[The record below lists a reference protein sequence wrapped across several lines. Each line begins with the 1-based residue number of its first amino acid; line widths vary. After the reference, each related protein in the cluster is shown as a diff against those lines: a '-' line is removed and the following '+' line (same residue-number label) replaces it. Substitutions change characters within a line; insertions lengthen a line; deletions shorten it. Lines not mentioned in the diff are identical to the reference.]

1 MCELIGFS
9 AARPTDIK
17 EQLKEFYSH
26 SASNPHGWGIMYGD
40 RLIRGCERAS
50 DSAAVERLVKTI
62 EDQTTTLG
70 HIRFA
75 TVGSIKLENCHP
87 FTGRDI
93 TGRQWTLIHNGT
105 IYSGSRL
112 IPYLNNQSGDTDSER
127 LFLFLM
133 DTLNSAQQNGEL
145 SQKERCELVDNFIQE
160 MSHKNKLNLMIYDG
174 ELIYIHKNMKD
185 TMLYRKLGSGYIFA
199 TTALDNGE
207 WDDVPIAQ
215 LLVYKDGEQ
224 VYIGRQHDG
233 IFIPSLQYI
242 KAMDAMHI

>member
-9 AARPTDIK
+9 AAKPTDIK
-17 EQLKEFYSH
+17 EQLQEFFSH
-26 SASNPHGWGIMYGD
+26 SVSNPHGWGIIYGD

-50 DSAAVERLVKTI
+50 DSAALERLLQNI
-62 EDQTTTLG
+62 EDQKTVLG

-105 IYSGSRL
+105 IYSGSSL

-145 SQKERCELVDNFIQE
+145 SQQERCELVDNFIKE

-174 ELIYIHKNMKD
+174 ELLYIHKNMKD
-185 TMLYRKLGSGYIFA
+185 TMLFRKMGSGYIFS
-199 TTALDNGE
+199 TTALDDSE
-207 WDDVPIAQ
+207 WNDVPIAQ
-215 LLVYKDGEQ
+215 LMVYKEGEQ

-233 IFIPSLQYI
+233 IFTPSLQYI

>member
-1 MCELIGFS
+1 M
-9 AARPTDIK
+9 
-17 EQLKEFYSH
+17 Q
-26 SASNPHGWGIMYGD
+26 
-40 RLIRGCERAS
+40 
-50 DSAAVERLVKTI
+50 TI

-105 IYSGSRL
+105 IYSGSSL

-133 DTLNSAQQNGEL
+133 DTLNSAQLVGEL
-145 SQKERCELVDNFIQE
+145 SQQERCELVDDFIQE

-174 ELIYIHKNMKD
+174 ELLYIHKNMKD
-185 TMLYRKLGSGYIFA
+185 TMLFRKMGSGYIFS
-199 TTALDNGE
+199 TTALDDSE
-207 WDDVPIAQ
+207 WNDVPIAQ
-215 LLVYKDGEQ
+215 LMVYKEGEQ

>member
-17 EQLKEFYSH
+17 EQLKEFFSH

-50 DSAAVERLVKTI
+50 DSTAVERLLQTL

-87 FTGRDI
+87 FTGQDI

-105 IYSGSRL
+105 IYSGSSL

-145 SQKERCELVDNFIQE
+145 SQQERCELVDNFIQE

-174 ELIYIHKNMKD
+174 ELLYIHKNMKD
-185 TMLYRKLGSGYIFA
+185 TMKSRRLGSGFIFA
-199 TTALDNGE
+199 TTALDDGE
-207 WDDVPIAQ
+207 WEEVPIAQ

-224 VYIGRQHDG
+224 VYIGKQHNG
-233 IFIPSLQYI
+233 IFTPSLQYI

>member
-17 EQLKEFYSH
+17 EQLKEFFSH

-50 DSAAVERLVKTI
+50 DSVAVERLLQTL
-62 EDQTTTLG
+62 EDQTTTMG

-105 IYSGSRL
+105 IYSGSSL

-145 SQKERCELVDNFIQE
+145 SQQERCELVDNFIKE

-174 ELIYIHKNMKD
+174 ELLYIHKNMKD
-185 TMLYRKLGSGYIFA
+185 TMLFRKMGSGYIFS
-199 TTALDNGE
+199 TTALDDSE
-207 WDDVPIAQ
+207 WNDVPIAQ
-215 LLVYKDGEQ
+215 LMVYKEGEQ

-233 IFIPSLQYI
+233 IFTPSLQYI

>member
-9 AARPTDIK
+9 AAGPTDIK
-17 EQLKEFYSH
+17 EQLKEFFFH
-26 SASNPHGWGIMYGD
+26 SESNPHGWGIMYGD

-50 DSAAVERLVKTI
+50 DSAMLEMLLQNIDEQKTV
-62 EDQTTTLG
+62 LG

-112 IPYLNNQSGDTDSER
+112 IPYLNNQCGDTDSER

-133 DTLNSAQQNGEL
+133 DTLNNAQQNGEL
-145 SQKERCELVDNFIQE
+145 SQQERCELVDSLIQE

-174 ELIYIHKNMKD
+174 ELLYIHKNMKD
-185 TMLYRKLGSGYIFA
+185 TMKFRRLGSGYIFA
-199 TTALDNGE
+199 TTALDGGE
-207 WDDVPIAQ
+207 WTEVPIAQ
-215 LLVYKDGEQ
+215 LFVYKDGEQ
-224 VYIGRQHDG
+224 IYSGNKHEG
-233 IFIPSLQYI
+233 IFTPSLQYI

>member
-17 EQLKEFYSH
+17 EQLKEFFSH

-50 DSAAVERLVKTI
+50 DSAAVERLLQTL

-105 IYSGSRL
+105 IYSGSSL

-145 SQKERCELVDNFIQE
+145 SQQERCELVDNFIKE

-174 ELIYIHKNMKD
+174 ELLYIHKNMKD
-185 TMLYRKLGSGYIFA
+185 TMLYRKLDSGYLFS
-199 TTALDNGE
+199 TTALDDSE
-207 WDDVPIAQ
+207 WNDVPIAQ
-215 LLVYKDGEQ
+215 LMVYKEGEQ